1 MFSSTIPQGE
11 DVCCWKRWKRVA
23 SPSHIFFLLSTPIAS
38 IPYHRIQTCVLSD
51 KTGRLPMWGTR
62 YLCVCLCKV
71 FSLCMSHPNWGGLCT
86 AADRSPA
93 ALACLKWW
101 TQDEINRSTVGQ
113 RSFHCLCIW
122 PCSVFLTSVYLP
134 VAHMGLCNIIHVTI
148 CVYRNYTSRWKYWKM
163 FQNLYHSWYFF
174 FPALHSNILI
184 IIL

>member
-62 YLCVCLCKV
+62 YLCVSLCKV

-101 TQDEINRSTVGQ
+101 TQDEINRWTAELSLPLYLT
-113 RSFHCLCIW
+113 SFCLSHLCIFA
-122 PCSVFLTSVYLP
+122 SSSY
-134 VAHMGLCNIIHVTI
+134 GLV
-148 CVYRNYTSRWKYWKM
+148 
-163 FQNLYHSWYFF
+163 QYHSRHHLCVQKLYQQVE
-174 FPALHSNILI
+174 IL
-184 IIL
+184 